1 MFLPEAIEI
10 SVYPLLFLVFP
21 VSLRLGLNQKL
32 KVHNHVPAGGNI
44 NIYINPTL
52 FPQSFSKRNHDFA
65 GGTQN
70 LKLTPIITS
79 IINNIVF
86 IILSYVIF
94 FSFIFFQSYTFILN
108 FIYYFYYFYYYF
120 HITQKKCVI

>member
-1 MFLPEAIEI
+1 MFPSETIEI

-70 LKLTPIITS
+70 FKLTPILTS
-79 IINNIVF
+79 RINNIVF

-94 FSFIFFQSYTFILN
+94 FSFIFSQSYTFILN
-108 FIYYFYYFYYYF
+108 SISYFYYYF
-120 HITQKKCVI
+120 Y